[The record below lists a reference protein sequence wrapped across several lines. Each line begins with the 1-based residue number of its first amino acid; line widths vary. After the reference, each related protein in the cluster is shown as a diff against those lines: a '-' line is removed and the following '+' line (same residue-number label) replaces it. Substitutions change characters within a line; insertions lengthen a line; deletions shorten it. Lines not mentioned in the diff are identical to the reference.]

1 MIVVDNLIL
10 VDEIVIKEEDITVAD
25 RGKEKEKIIIGCSN
39 YCNHSGS
46 VGIISSLNSSFIFM
60 MFISLQKE

>member
-25 RGKEKEKIIIGCSN
+25 GGKEREK
-39 YCNHSGS
+39 NH
-46 VGIISSLNSSFIFM
+46 NWM
-60 MFISLQKE
+60 